1 MNERQQRALENQNLT
16 TGSILRKLTV
26 FALPILLG
34 NIFTQLYNVADA
46 IIVGRWVGSDA
57 LAAVGCS
64 GSINMIMH
72 SILIGLGMGVSVIV
86 SQFFGA
92 GKHEELTKA
101 VNTTIIL
108 CLIFGAVLTV
118 VGLLVGGPLLRLIK
132 TPENILEDA
141 ILYLNITFLGLFGM
155 MFYHIGSFVLRGI
168 GDSKFPMYMLILS
181 SILNVILNLLFVVV
195 FNMGVAGVA
204 WATIISQYLVAV
216 AVLIRIFKLKICE
229 LNRKTFRIS
238 KEILG
243 PIIRIG
249 LPTSIQSM
257 LTSLGMLILQRF
269 NNGFGSDMV
278 ATVTVM
284 QKLDGFA
291 NMPAMALGTAA
302 TTFVGQNIGARNFDR
317 VKKGVRYVLTCNL
330 IIGVTVGAAMLIF
343 GRTFLH
349 LFTTNEK
356 VVEIGLHAISII
368 SFGYIATGV
377 QNSCAGIIRGAGASF
392 VTMVI
397 MLLCTVVRIPLA
409 YILAVVPH
417 RYTGIFWSIL
427 IASYLGAVLTFGY
440 YLSGRWK
447 NKGVVKA
454 APEGPEPSEA
464 REAPEVQ
471 EEAPAEE

>member
-1 MNERQQRALENQNLT
+1 MVFLTERQQRALENQNLT
-16 TGSILRKLTV
+16 TGSILKKLTI

-46 IIVGRWVGSDA
+46 IIVGRYVGSDA

-64 GSINMIMH
+64 GSINMIVH
-72 SILIGLGMGVSVIV
+72 SILMGLGMGVSVIV

-92 GKHEELTKA
+92 NKKEELSKA
-101 VNTTIIL
+101 VNTTLVL
-108 CLIFGAVLTV
+108 CLIFGSVLTV

-132 TPENILEDA
+132 TPANILEDA

-155 MFYHIGSFVLRGI
+155 MFYHVGSFILRGI

-181 SILNVILNLLFVVV
+181 SILNVALNLLFVVA
-195 FNMGVAGVA
+195 FNMAVAGVA
-204 WATIISQYLVAV
+204 WATIISQYMVAIV
-216 AVLIRIFKLKICE
+216 VIIRIFKLKICE

-238 KEILG
+238 KEMLP
-243 PIIRIG
+243 PIIKIG

-257 LTSLGMLILQRF
+257 LTSLGMLILQSY

-291 NMPAMALGTAA
+291 NMPAMAMAQAA
-302 TTFVGQNIGARNFDR
+302 TTFVGQNIGAGNFDR
-317 VKKGVRYVLTCNL
+317 IKKGVRYVLSFNL
-330 IIGVTVGAAMLIF
+330 IVGVLVGAAMLVF
-343 GRTFLH
+343 GRSFLH

-356 VVEIGLHAISII
+356 VVEIGLHAIAVI
-368 SFGYIATGV
+368 SFSYIATGI

-397 MLLCTVVRIPLA
+397 MLACTVVRIPIA
-409 YILAVVPH
+409 YFLAVVPH
-417 RYTGIFWSIL
+417 NYIGIFWSIL
-427 IASYLGAVLTFGY
+427 IASYLGAVLTLGY
-440 YLSGRWK
+440 YISGRWK
-447 NKGVVKA
+447 TKAVVRQPA
-454 APEGPEPSEA
+454 AEA
-464 REAPEVQ
+464 T
-471 EEAPAEE
+471 EE

>member
-1 MNERQQRALENQNLT
+1 MKGLVSLTERQQRALENQNLT
-16 TGSILRKLTV
+16 TGSILKKLAI

-92 GKHEELTKA
+92 GKREELTKA
-101 VNTTIIL
+101 VNTTFILFIIL
-108 CLIFGAVLTV
+108 GTILTAT
-118 VGLLVGGPLLRLIK
+118 GLLVGGPLLRLIK

-155 MFYHIGSFVLRGI
+155 MFYQGGSAILRGI

-181 SILNVILNLLFVVV
+181 SILNVALNLLFVVA

-216 AVLIRIFKLKICE
+216 AVVIRIFRQKICD
-229 LNRKTFRIS
+229 LNRQTFRIS
-238 KEILG
+238 KEIVG
-243 PIIRIG
+243 PIVRIG
-249 LPTSIQSM
+249 LPTAIQSM

-291 NMPAMALGTAA
+291 NMPAMALATAA

-317 VKKGVRYVLTCNL
+317 VRKGVRYVLTCNL
-330 IIGVTVGAAMLIF
+330 IIGAAVGASMLLF

-349 LFTTNEK
+349 LFTTNET
-356 VVEIGLHAISII
+356 VVEIGLHAIAII
-368 SFGYIATGV
+368 SFSYIATGV

-397 MLLCTVVRIPLA
+397 MLICTMVRIPLA
-409 YILAVVPH
+409 YVLAVVPH
-417 RYTGIFWSIL
+417 QYTGIFWSIL

-454 APEGPEPSEA
+454 EPEEA
-464 REAPEVQ
+464 REVP
-471 EEAPAEE
+471 EAPAEE

>member
-1 MNERQQRALENQNLT
+1 MKGLVTLTDRKQRALENQNLT
-16 TGSILRKLTV
+16 TGSILKKLAI
-26 FALPILLG
+26 FAFPILIG

-46 IIVGRWVGSDA
+46 IIVGRFVGAEA
-57 LAAVGCS
+57 LAAVGAS
-64 GSINMIMH
+64 GSINMIVH
-72 SILIGLGMGVSVIV
+72 SILMGLGMGVGVIV

-108 CLIFGAVLTV
+108 CLIFGSALTV
-118 VGLLVGGPLLRLIK
+118 IGLLVGGPMLRLIK
-132 TPENILEDA
+132 TPENILNDA

-168 GDSKFPMYMLILS
+168 GDSKFPMYMLIAS
-181 SILNVILNLLFVVV
+181 AVLNVPLNILFVVV
-195 FNMGVAGVA
+195 FHMGVAGVA
-204 WATIISQYLVAV
+204 WATIIAQYLVAV

-238 KEILG
+238 KEILA

-257 LTSLGMLILQRF
+257 LTSIGMLILQRF

-291 NMPAMALGTAA
+291 NMPAMALATAA

-317 VKKGVRYVLTCNL
+317 VKKGVRYVLICNL
-330 IIGVTVGAAMLIF
+330 ILGAAVGALMRIF
-343 GRTFLH
+343 GNALFH
-349 LFTTNEK
+349 LFMSEETLNHTVIEM
-356 VVEIGLHAISII
+356 GLTAISVI
-368 SFGYIATGV
+368 SFSYIATGI

-409 YILAVVPH
+409 YVLAVLPH
-417 RYTGIFWSIL
+417 RYIGIFWSIL
-427 IASYLGAVLTFGY
+427 IASYLGAALTYGY

-447 NKGVVKA
+447 NKGVVKTE
-454 APEGPEPSEA
+454 PEAEPE
-464 REAPEVQ
+464 
-471 EEAPAEE
+471 AE